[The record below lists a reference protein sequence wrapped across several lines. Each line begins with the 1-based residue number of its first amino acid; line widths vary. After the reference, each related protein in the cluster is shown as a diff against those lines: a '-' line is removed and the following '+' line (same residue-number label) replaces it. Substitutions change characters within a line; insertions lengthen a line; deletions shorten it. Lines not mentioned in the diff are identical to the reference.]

1 MFDCTGRQGV
11 HCRAWASAGDGFQK
25 GRRDTMNMQNT
36 TGATKDLEGPYAYAA
51 KNAVGH
57 DGSLVTQAKSGDAS
71 AFGALYERHCSKIYR
86 IAFRILRNRQDAEDA
101 VQRCFQHAFTNLRR
115 FREGS
120 TFSTWVTRI
129 AINEA
134 LMLVRQRRS
143 DKVLSEE
150 CNDGMSTHSRL
161 DVSDDR
167 PTPEQAMTQTELRN
181 TVIHAI
187 SKLRHNLRVVVVLR
201 LVHGL
206 TSVEIARNLGLTVAA
221 VKGRTFHA
229 KRHLRR
235 YLERKFEGAHAAF
248 LIGVRD

>member
-1 MFDCTGRQGV
+1 
-11 HCRAWASAGDGFQK
+11 
-25 GRRDTMNMQNT
+25 
-36 TGATKDLEGPYAYAA
+36 
-51 KNAVGH
+51 
-57 DGSLVTQAKSGDAS
+57 
-71 AFGALYERHCSKIYR
+71 
-86 IAFRILRNRQDAEDA
+86 
-101 VQRCFQHAFTNLRR
+101 
-115 FREGS
+115 
-120 TFSTWVTRI
+120 
-129 AINEA
+129 
-134 LMLVRQRRS
+134 
-143 DKVLSEE
+143 
-150 CNDGMSTHSRL
+150 
-161 DVSDDR
+161 
-167 PTPEQAMTQTELRN
+167 MTQTELRN